1 MVFGCRRLGF
11 LIQCDGNSQPIRV
24 METALL
30 YYLSGEEVHAGDR
43 VQLSGTFGRIVFVS
57 DGDNN
62 EISPG
67 YEDYS
72 GAERGVVLCDDD
84 GALTFLSDLD
94 GRLEFLDRG

>member
-1 MVFGCRRLGF
+1 
-11 LIQCDGNSQPIRV
+11 
-24 METALL
+24 MENALL

-43 VQLSGTFGRIVFVS
+43 VQLSGTYGRIVFVS

-72 GAERGVVLCDDD
+72 GSDRGVVLCDDD
-84 GALTFLSDLD
+84 GSLTFLSDLD